1 MISMFSFKDMECGNP
16 FCSFPVKWKA
26 LWHSD
31 KWDDLRTGL
40 CTQRSRIEPRPG
52 QVTVDKTHFS
62 HNSQSEEMGHSKPNC
77 YNTWRNGWGNPY
89 YHRQQLMDKVI
100 QTPVTEFW
108 H

>member
-62 HNSQSEEMGHSKPNC
+62 QNSQSEEMGHSKPNC
-77 YNTWRNGWGNPY
+77 YSTWRNGWGNPY

-100 QTPVTEFW
+100 QTSVTEFW